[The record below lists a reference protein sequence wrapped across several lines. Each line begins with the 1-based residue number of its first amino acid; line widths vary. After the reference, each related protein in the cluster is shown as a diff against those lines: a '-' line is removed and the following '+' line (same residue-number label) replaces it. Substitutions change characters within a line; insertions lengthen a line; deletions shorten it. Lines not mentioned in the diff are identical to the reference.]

1 MIQPQTQ
8 TPNYWVTKFA
18 IKDAD
23 IEQLYTHLIEVERP
37 ETAAQ
42 LARVIIHHRLN
53 EERQEIKRRLSGRQ
67 VYQPQNEYEVG
78 DQLVFP
84 ALEFAYGQI
93 VNSREGFNPQDG
105 AFSVIG
111 VEIDGQVREFASGL
125 ARPHVLNQENGDMLA
140 AFDIR
145 TVDEIYA
152 MHGDS
157 ITQKLATALEKHK
170 NFVRLGQLWF
180 VKELMMDV
188 NIGHMHLAEAVLDM
202 ASGGPLTTAEIMV
215 HLDLDPDISE
225 EVRTFSTNYA
235 LFHDHRFDEVA
246 PANEIAWFLRR
257 LQPEGVQNRPERLA
271 YDPIPYDR
279 ALLSPQLLLLER
291 ELDDEW
297 SDFEPGNVP
306 HPVVL
311 TLTYPHRWAGTLP
324 FSSRVRPLFP
334 ASISPRQLITFVD
347 EQTGTEI
354 PGWVVQYDRYI
365 YGLQEWYAEVGMPVG
380 GFVTLRQGPETGVVL
395 IGCDRRRGQ
404 REWVR
409 LATVVEGQIKFDLHR
424 RTISCGF
431 DDLMI
436 VGTDFVEVVDV
447 AWRRAERE
455 KRSVASLLAAI
466 FPELANLNPQ
476 NTVHAKTLY
485 SALNMF
491 RRVPPGPLFAELV
504 RQPAFQ
510 HAGDHYWQ
518 FDRSRWTG

>member
-8 TPNYWVTKFA
+8 TPNYWVAKFA

-23 IEQLYTHLIEVERP
+23 IEQLYSHLIEVERP

-42 LARVIIHHRLN
+42 LARAIVHHRLN

-67 VYQPQNEYEVG
+67 VYQPQNEYAKG
-78 DQLVFP
+78 DELVFP
-84 ALEFAYGQI
+84 ALEFAYGE
-93 VNSREGFNPQDG
+93 VVDTRDGFNPQDG
-105 AFSVIG
+105 AFSVIA
-111 VEIDGQVREFASGL
+111 VNIDGKVREFASGF
-125 ARPHVLNQENGDMLA
+125 AGQHTLNQENGDVLA

-152 MHGDS
+152 MHGES
-157 ITQKLATALEKHK
+157 ITQKLAAALEQHK
-170 NFVRLGQLWF
+170 NFVRLGDLWF
-180 VKELMMDV
+180 VKELLLDV

-202 ASGGPLTTAEIMV
+202 AGGGPLATDEIMV
-215 HLDLDPDISE
+215 HLDLDPDVSA

-235 LFHDHRFDEVA
+235 LLNDKRFDEVA
-246 PANEIAWFLRR
+246 PKNEIAWFLRR
-257 LQPEGVQNRPERLA
+257 LQPEGVQNRPERLT
-271 YDPIPYDR
+271 YEPIPYDH

-297 SDFEPGNVP
+297 SNLEPSNVV
-306 HPVVL
+306 HPVAL

-324 FSSRVRPLFP
+324 LSSQVRPLFP
-334 ASISPRQLITFVD
+334 SSNSPRQMITFID
-347 EQTGTEI
+347 EQSGAEI
-354 PGWVVQYDRYI
+354 PGWVVQFDRYI
-365 YGLQEWYAEVGMPVG
+365 YGLQEWYEENGIPVG
-380 GFVTLRQGPETGVVL
+380 GFITLRPGPEPSVVL
-395 IGCDRRRGQ
+395 LDCDRRRGQ

-436 VGTDFVEVVDV
+436 VGTDFVEVIDV

-455 KRSVASLLAAI
+455 KRSVASLLATI